1 VLVDGVRERVGAKFI
16 PGVALSVLGTGLSL
30 GGKDMA
36 DGVLESVLHQRF
48 VDGKSARENTLRPTT
63 TISTHG

>member
-16 PGVALSVLGTGLSL
+16 AGVALSVLGTGLSL

-36 DGVLESVLHQRF
+36 DGVLESVLHQRS
-48 VDGKSARENTLRPTT
+48 VDG
-63 TISTHG
+63 